1 MTSTLGTP
9 ETVDRT
15 TGLARGMRELVA
27 AEAAES
33 ERLRTLSP
41 AIVEA
46 MWSSG
51 LMTAFNPRPA
61 GGVEPSF
68 AEMIETWIEMAWQD
82 GSFGWIGIANLPS
95 SFAAA
100 AYLPDDGFVE
110 VFSAHGNRVTM
121 GGQFFPNG
129 QGTAVPGGYRL
140 TGSWSFGSGIG
151 HSQYVAAGFFP
162 MDDGEMRWVGEGVP
176 DMQVAIVPR
185 DQVSFNDGWHVQGLK
200 GTGSYD
206 YSLDEVFVPAERT
219 FELFTREPRRGS
231 SPATRMGLM
240 PVTAAGH
247 ASWALGVAKSMLDD
261 VQEMAATKF
270 RMSDMASL
278 ASRPTFQK
286 GLAHHVAAWR
296 AARLLVLDAFT
307 RAEAAVADG
316 SELTPALRADMRV
329 AAVYATDTAR
339 ECAEWAHLV
348 AGTSSIREG
357 SRLER
362 AFRDVYTGTQH
373 AFISEKVAI
382 DAAQIWLG
390 IIDDQFGL

>member
-1 MTSTLGTP
+1 MTSIA
-9 ETVDRT
+9 EAADRVV
-15 TGLARGMRELVA
+15 GLARGMRELVA

-33 ERLRTLSP
+33 ERNRTLTP
-41 AIVEA
+41 AIVDA
-46 MWSSG
+46 MWASG
-51 LMTAFNPRPA
+51 LIAAFNPVEA

-68 AEMIETWIEMAWQD
+68 PEMIETWIEMAWQD
-82 GSFGWIGIANLPS
+82 GSFGWIGIANMPS

-100 AYLPDDGFVE
+100 AYLPNDGFAE
-110 VFSAHGNRVTM
+110 VFTAHDNHVTM

-129 QGTAVPGGYRL
+129 QGSAVDGGYRL
-140 TGSWSFGSGIG
+140 TGSWSFGSGTG
-151 HSQYVAAGFFP
+151 HSEYVAAGFFP
-162 MDDGEMRWVGEGVP
+162 MDDGEMRWITEGVP
-176 DMQVAIVPR
+176 DMRVAVVPR
-185 DQVSFNDGWHVQGLK
+185 EQISFNDGWHVQGLK

-206 YSLDEVFVPAERT
+206 YSAEDVFVPTYRT
-219 FELFTREPRRGS
+219 FPLFSREPLRGT

-261 VQEMAATKF
+261 VQELAATKF

-278 ASRPTFQK
+278 ATRPTFQK

-296 AARLLVLDAFT
+296 SARLLILDAFGS
-307 RAEAAVADG
+307 AESAVASGED
-316 SELTPALRADMRV
+316 LTPMLRADMRA
-329 AAVYATDTAR
+329 AAVYATDVAR

-348 AGTSSIREG
+348 AGTSAIREG
-357 SRLER
+357 TRLER
-362 AFRDVYTGTQH
+362 AFRDLYTGTQH

-390 IIDDQFGL
+390 IIEDQFGL

>member
-1 MTSTLGTP
+1 MTQT
-9 ETVDRT
+9 D
-15 TGLARGMRELVA
+15 TGVVMRARDMCELVRNNA
-27 AEAAES
+27 GES
-33 ERLRTLSP
+33 ERLRTLAP
-41 AIVEA
+41 AIVEQ
-46 MWSSG
+46 MWAGG
-51 LMTAFNPRPA
+51 LMSSFNPAPA
-61 GGVEPSF
+61 GGMEPSF

-100 AYLPDDGFVE
+100 SYLPDDGFAE
-110 VFSAHGNRVTM
+110 VFTANDNRVTM

-129 QGTAVPGGYRL
+129 QGVTVDGGYRL
-140 TGSWSFGSGIG
+140 TGSWSFGSGTG
-151 HSQYVAAGFFP
+151 HAQYVAAGFLP
-162 MDDGEMRWVGEGVP
+162 LDDGEMRWVSEGVP
-176 DMQVAIVPR
+176 DMQVAILPR
-185 DQVSFNDGWHVQGLK
+185 SDVTFTDGWHVQGLK

-206 YSLDEVFVPAERT
+206 YSVNDVYVPSSRT
-219 FELFTREPRRGS
+219 FPLFERVPRRGS
-231 SPATRMGLM
+231 SPATRMGMM

-261 VQEMAATKF
+261 VQELAATKF

-307 RAEAAVADG
+307 TAESHVAAGGD
-316 SELTPALRADMRV
+316 LTPALRADMRV
-329 AAVYATDTAR
+329 AAVYATDVAR
-339 ECAEWAHLV
+339 SCAEWAHLV
-348 AGTSSIREG
+348 AGTSAIREG

-390 IIDDQFGL
+390 IIEDQPGL